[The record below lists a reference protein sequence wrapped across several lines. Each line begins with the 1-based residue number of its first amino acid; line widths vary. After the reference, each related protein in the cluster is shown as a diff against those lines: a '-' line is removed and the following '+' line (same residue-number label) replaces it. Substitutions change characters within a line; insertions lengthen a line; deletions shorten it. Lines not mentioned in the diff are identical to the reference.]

1 MINDISYF
9 DGLNVGRRIV
19 GSWKTARERG
29 RKVRCFVRA
38 ATIQARSQYCG
49 HYGKLVVAGGKSKM
63 INKAV
68 DH

>member
-9 DGLNVGRRIV
+9 DGLNVSRMIIGRR
-19 GSWKTARERG
+19 KMAREGG
-29 RKVRCFVRA
+29 RKARCVVQA
-38 ATIQARSQYCG
+38 KIQARSQYCG